1 MKEKIPESP
10 WRLITVVKREKPCLS
25 AWMGRTCPAASPGL
39 SIFQALLLGVGLQH
53 KSVDQL
59 EKEIELPAGQ
69 LMGLFNRIIR
79 KVVKVPLAKGGVVV
93 PLE

>member
-1 MKEKIPESP
+1 MLG
-10 WRLITVVKREKPCLS
+10 W
-25 AWMGRTCPAASPGL
+25 ACPAATPGL
-39 SIFQALLLGVGLQH
+39 PVLQALLLGLGLQH

-79 KVVKVPLAKGGVVV
+79 KVVKVPLAEGGILVH
-93 PLE
+93 LE